1 MTKAQAGYYVGEAHP
16 LVEWACAVCRAWGV
30 TNMPLTVESVN
41 ASTVR
46 SYISFSVADRMPPLS
61 KFELLRVLDMED
73 DSLPRRCLFLSAVN
87 HFFLL
92 KYVRVHG
99 FLLEL
104 PKKFGKLKHLM
115 TLDMPNSWLY
125 GSSEQLV
132 DFNSLSSLRHLRL
145 PEGVVF
151 KNGLSKL
158 CNLHDLSKF
167 DVGTNS
173 IECIRDLGEFT
184 NLRNLN
190 VMFDFS
196 RADGVENNKLGNS
209 NLRHLDFQVQSSERA
224 PSAQFWSNCLTR
236 PRHLQRLRLNGVT
249 MPKLPNWI
257 AHADRLADV
266 DLSVHE
272 LRSDDV
278 QVLAQLPCLTF
289 LDLSAKTIP
298 ENIIIHPNTFHGLK
312 RFKFWRSQAL
322 SSRLTFEPDAMPWL
336 QILAIIHNAMA
347 TDTEEGAMQLQEG
360 SPVGGIEHLASLE
373 GIGLVILAKC
383 DQGSKIESAY
393 RDAINSHPK
402 SQAMKIDD

>member
-1 MTKAQAGYYVGEAHP
+1 
-16 LVEWACAVCRAWGV
+16 
-30 TNMPLTVESVN
+30 MPLTVESVS

-46 SYISFSVADRMPPLS
+46 SYISFSVADCMPPLS

-73 DSLPRRCLFLSAVN
+73 DSLPRRCLYLSAVN

-104 PKKFGKLKHLM
+104 PKKFGKLKHLI

-132 DFNSLSSLRHLRL
+132 DFNSLSSLRHLLL

-151 KNGLSKL
+151 KNGLRKL
-158 CNLHDLSKF
+158 CSLHDLSKF

-173 IECIRDLGEFT
+173 IECIRDLGELT

-190 VMFDFS
+190 VKFDFS
-196 RADGVENNKLGNS
+196 TADGVENNQNTTILAASLNKLGNS
-209 NLRHLDFQVQSSERA
+209 NLRRLDFQVRSSERA

-236 PRHLQRLRLNGVT
+236 PRHLQKLRLNGVT

-298 ENIIIHPNTFHGLK
+298 ENIIIHPNTFHSLK

-336 QILAIIHNAMA
+336 QILQILKKVQCNCNRAVQLVASSTLPALKGSAWLYLPNAIR
-347 TDTEEGAMQLQEG
+347 G
-360 SPVGGIEHLASLE
+360 
-373 GIGLVILAKC
+373 
-383 DQGSKIESAY
+383 
-393 RDAINSHPK
+393 PK
-402 SQAMKIDD
+402 